1 MEFKCNF
8 NHTAI
13 ARPGVRLCGSL
24 FEQRPYSTE
33 KTFSLFLELSP
44 DRQNA
49 LRELFRKL
57 RWWKR
62 DMWQESEETLLAFTR
77 EEQDLFKIAGFK
89 EAPSVAPP
97 RKVLDEYF
105 QWGVLRCVFKQAS
118 KSSSPVSDS
127 FVLCVQDHP
136 SWRLGD
142 IEQNMFFVGHF
153 ALAYFGHDFMSLRCA
168 HVLTDRTLIASD
180 AAHDMCYL
188 VNSLL
193 KQYNTGYSF
202 SYKSLKAL
210 GTQLV
215 SLELFGFGEVI
226 ADILVGFKA
235 LRSLLPKNST
245 NVGVYRF
252 LTSYSHLSGEDKHSL
267 FVMSNLLHESAIT
280 QSAIRLQKFPD
291 ISERRCIVCLLPC
304 IMNYEYT
311 PEICF
316 CSLSCL
322 RCTIGPVLDVR
333 QSTEARKRSKHIQ

>member
-1 MEFKCNF
+1 MEFKCNS

-13 ARPGVRLCGSL
+13 ARPGVRLCGAL

-33 KTFSLFLELSP
+33 KTFSLFLELSA
-44 DRQNA
+44 DQQKA

-62 DMWQESEETLLAFTR
+62 DIWQDSEEVLLAFTR
-77 EEQDLFKIAGFK
+77 EEQELFKIAGFK
-89 EAPSVAPP
+89 ETPSVAPP
-97 RKVLDEYF
+97 RKVLDQYF

-118 KSSSPVSDS
+118 KSSSPENDS

-142 IEQNMFFVGHF
+142 IDQNMFFVGHF
-153 ALAYFGHDFMSLRCA
+153 ALAYFGHDFMYLRCA
-168 HVLTDRTLIASD
+168 HVLTDNTLIASD

-202 SYKSLKAL
+202 SYKALRSL
-210 GTQLV
+210 GTKPV

-235 LRSLLPKNST
+235 LRRLLPKNAK
-245 NVGVYRF
+245 NVGIYRF
-252 LTSYSHLSGEDKHSL
+252 LTSYSHLADDDKHAL
-267 FVMSNLLHESAIT
+267 FVLANLLYESAIT
-280 QSAIRLQKFPD
+280 QRAIRLGKFPD
-291 ISERRCIVCLLPC
+291 ITERLCIVCLLPC
-304 IMNYEYT
+304 TMNYEYT
-311 PEICF
+311 SEICF
-316 CSLSCL
+316 CSLSCM
-322 RCTIGPVLDVR
+322 RCTIGPVLDLLQAR
-333 QSTEARKRSKHIQ
+333 DARKLSKYIE